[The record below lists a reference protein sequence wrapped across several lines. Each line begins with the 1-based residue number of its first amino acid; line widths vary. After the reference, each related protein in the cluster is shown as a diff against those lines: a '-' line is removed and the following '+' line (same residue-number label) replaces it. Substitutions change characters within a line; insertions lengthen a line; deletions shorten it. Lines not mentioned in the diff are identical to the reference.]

1 MILSF
6 VALTA
11 GCATTVSGDYCD
23 IARPIWFDTGD
34 DVLATPADVRRQI
47 LIHNETVDVLC
58 K

>member
-6 VALTA
+6 VGLTV
-11 GCATTVSGDYCD
+11 GCATTVNGDYCD

-47 LIHNETVDVLC
+47 LVHNEVWAALC
-58 K
+58 E